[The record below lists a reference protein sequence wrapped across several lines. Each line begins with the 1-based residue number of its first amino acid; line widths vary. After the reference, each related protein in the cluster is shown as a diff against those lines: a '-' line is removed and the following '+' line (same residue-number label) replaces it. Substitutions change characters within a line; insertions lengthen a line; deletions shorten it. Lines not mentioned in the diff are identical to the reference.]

1 MKSLL
6 QLSTLSLALLLTLA
20 FSVGQPTAAQ
30 QKPAK
35 MDCATATEADIAKS
49 IYEKIS
55 VKYAN
60 QKNHVNVS
68 FKAGVVT
75 LRGWVTTAAAKRAI
89 EKFAK
94 QTSCVKSVTSK
105 LAVGA
110 KTGCGPGMK
119 KCGDICIPDDENCNI
134 LLN

>member
-1 MKSLL
+1 MKSLRPL
-6 QLSTLSLALLLTLA
+6 LTLSLALLLTLA
-20 FSVGQPTAAQ
+20 FSAGQPIAAQ

-55 VKYAN
+55 VKYAD
-60 QKNHVNVS
+60 QKKHVNVS
-68 FKAGVVT
+68 FKAGVIT
-75 LRGWVTTAAAKRAI
+75 LRGWVTTAAAKKAI

-105 LAVGA
+105 LGVGV
-110 KTGCGPGMK
+110 KTGCGPGQK
-119 KCGDICIPDDENCNI
+119 QCGDICIPDDENCNI
-134 LLN
+134 LMN